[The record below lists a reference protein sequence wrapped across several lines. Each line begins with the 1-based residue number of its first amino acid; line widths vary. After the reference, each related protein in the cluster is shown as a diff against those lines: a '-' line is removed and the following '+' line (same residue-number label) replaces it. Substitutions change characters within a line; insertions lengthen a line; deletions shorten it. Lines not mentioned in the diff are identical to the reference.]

1 MAVVISV
8 SVPDQMHSRWK
19 ESGLDISPS
28 SLFQSALETELSKT
42 NQHVVYWSTRAL
54 AAEKKLKVIQN
65 LLEAPEKEIK
75 KLIMLE
81 KLTEDC

>member
-8 SVPDQMHSRWK
+8 SVPDQMHARWR

-28 SLFQSALETELSKT
+28 ALFQSALETELSST

-54 AAEKKLKVIQN
+54 AAEKKLQVIQN
-65 LLEAPEKEIK
+65 LLEAPDKEIK
-75 KLIMLE
+75 KIIMLE
-81 KLTEDC
+81 KLAEN

>member
-81 KLTEDC
+81 KLTED